1 MLSAELGNGN
11 WIPGRPCAEEALLRR
26 ADSAQPNPKGAQAS
40 AWSAPTNSPR
50 METRLPAASII
61 LHRQR
66 IEDSMQSSPRHLL
79 QYVTGRAAGK
89 RHNETP
95 TVRKTPPLPL
105 RSKLRKLQP
114 QVSYQVCPR
123 LSRPPC
129 GRGSLAVS
137 RCEET
142 CCSLRRVSM
151 RSLELFQ
158 PFGNVSSGI
167 FKMPGVSPDA
177 ANYILPRRIAALIKQ
192 HLHFQVCIHVSPH

>member
-1 MLSAELGNGN
+1 MEHATQKSRPTCSGECRRCICHTQNCHQLFHLLHPYYILYHFARHICRVICRRGETPHLLGSSTWHRTPRRRTVPVRHADAARRRISLS
-11 WIPGRPCAEEALLRR
+11 
-26 ADSAQPNPKGAQAS
+26 
-40 AWSAPTNSPR
+40 
-50 METRLPAASII
+50 
-61 LHRQR
+61 
-66 IEDSMQSSPRHLL
+66 RHLL

-114 QVSYQVCPR
+114 QESYQVCPR

-129 GRGSLAVS
+129 GRDSLAVS

-142 CCSLRRVSM
+142 CCSLRRVSA

-167 FKMPGVSPDA
+167 FKIPSECPHT
-177 ANYILPRRIAALIKQ
+177 ANDVFSR
-192 HLHFQVCIHVSPH
+192 